1 MHIATITTKNKKT
14 GKVYIN
20 HKLIQT
26 IRTEKGPRNRVVMSL
41 GKLNL
46 PKDDLKKLAFVLE
59 GRITG
64 QASFFEDEG
73 YINYL
78 KRNYRILEVSIHAP
92 ARGATALVLA
102 RFLLD
107 AGFNPR
113 TRTGC
118 DYIYLPIV
126 PNQ

>member
-59 GRITG
+59 SRITG
-64 QASFFEDEG
+64 QVSLFEDDG
-73 YINYL
+73 YIT
-78 KRNYRILEVSIHAP
+78 KIADEAMAH
-92 ARGATALVLA
+92 
-102 RFLLD
+102 FD
-107 AGFNPR
+107 FNTLRRKPSGKMSS
-113 TRTGC
+113 T
-118 DYIYLPIV
+118 
-126 PNQ
+126 NF